1 MKRLLTLLSWLL
13 LLQTPVSAQHDGV
26 IWNYEHL
33 SRNDGLSGNRV
44 TALCDDAYGRI
55 WIGTSQGLNIYDG
68 RRLQKV
74 EEYNGLEVW
83 SFHDTGDRILIGT
96 PRFLGVYD
104 YASGRFSRLTCE
116 GRDVGYVR
124 TIVRAGDDLLLKT
137 PKQLYRCDGDR
148 LTLVAR
154 ETPYEYFCC
163 DKFGQLWG
171 LSKERVFRI
180 GEDFSVAATYDLTS
194 ADRSPLVGVSLYAD
208 SKGCVWVGTIK
219 DGLFRYNRAADEF
232 RREPVARRF
241 RVPEIENIASLSED
255 RYDRLWIGHN
265 NGVAVYDYNNDFFCN
280 YVCELNDNAA
290 LNTVICI
297 FRTRRQDMLLGTY
310 FSGLFRVGNLDSG
323 VEYYTL
329 GTSGPSLRTRNRRG
343 QRHTARCAGELVGL
357 HQ

>member
-1 MKRLLTLLSWLL
+1 MTLLSWLL

-154 ETPYEYFCC
+154 ETPY
-163 DKFGQLWG
+163 
-171 LSKERVFRI
+171 
-180 GEDFSVAATYDLTS
+180 
-194 ADRSPLVGVSLYAD
+194 VGAFQ
-208 SKGCVWVGTIK
+208 GAGI
-219 DGLFRYNRAADEF
+219 
-232 RREPVARRF
+232 P
-241 RVPEIENIASLSED
+241 
-255 RYDRLWIGHN
+255 H
-265 NGVAVYDYNNDFFCN
+265 
-280 YVCELNDNAA
+280 
-290 LNTVICI
+290 
-297 FRTRRQDMLLGTY
+297 
-310 FSGLFRVGNLDSG
+310 
-323 VEYYTL
+323 
-329 GTSGPSLRTRNRRG
+329 RRG
-343 QRHTARCAGELVGL
+343 FQRRGDL
-357 HQ
+357 